1 MSAKIAKKIAH
12 LRQTDFKPWTT
23 TLWLVKRRLDLH
35 KKAHYSVLRVDVDK
49 KLQDKLKKA
58 VTERIQ
64 GVEFKLEEYEFL
76 TEDQDG
82 RLFTIETAETD
93 FAKIQTEVD
102 KGLENKKVEKYED
115 LLDSWACV
123 IKLEHQGSVLYGVRK
138 INKFARATKVKAV
151 SYFIFENKRLVD
163 LEGKQVFTLDTHID
177 FFAYDGTTFIANK
190 KEFESVLNF
199 RNGMEKNRDA
209 ILDEFV
215 TLKVVVDVEVIR
227 RVVGGNLHLLRK
239 MSSIQKSGYYKD
251 KIFLVELTKKN
262 VEKGWNLEVEHG
274 VIVVDESNVEF
285 VLKLLNNERVESQIN
300 QEVFDAVV
308 KKKVG

>member
-1 MSAKIAKKIAH
+1 MSAKIAKKITH

-64 GVEFKLEEYEFL
+64 GVDFKLEEYEFL
-76 TEDQDG
+76 TDDQDG

-93 FAKIQTEVD
+93 FTKIQTEVD

-151 SYFIFENKRLVD
+151 SYFIFENKKLVD